1 MGGEMVSCSWQ
12 LMENLELDGDGRR
25 QAELLLPLH
34 EDRHRVWGRW
44 VVRGR
49 WTCALGFDVLSR
61 FEVMSLPLYWN
72 KPHQLFLTLTA
83 TSLF

>member
-1 MGGEMVSCSWQ
+1 MRIEERKEVRKGIRKEERMYDKERGEKTQKGLRLV
-12 LMENLELDGDGRR
+12 
-25 QAELLLPLH
+25 
-34 EDRHRVWGRW
+34 
-44 VVRGR
+44 
-49 WTCALGFDVLSR
+49 FDVLSR